1 MTLRVPSVSIV
12 GPTSFVFPPS
22 DTITPVVSFVMHFAT
37 SAAFVTEPW
46 ITVRLRS
53 AIGFPAFASPA
64 VPGGCANFDGVRART
79 VTLEPRASAWTT
91 HSDPVAPVPPMTT
104 MLDLSAGVAA
114 ARGET
119 TARRVSDGRDRGD
132 DIIVAVIF
140 DRLFSL
146 DDDAPPRKAADAD
159 AERVIAERAA
169 ISTGERASYSGR
181 GPSAVESGAPR
192 TQRDDGYR

>member
-1 MTLRVPSVSIV
+1 
-12 GPTSFVFPPS
+12 
-22 DTITPVVSFVMHFAT
+22 
-37 SAAFVTEPW
+37 
-46 ITVRLRS
+46 
-53 AIGFPAFASPA
+53 
-64 VPGGCANFDGVRART
+64 
-79 VTLEPRASAWTT
+79 
-91 HSDPVAPVPPMTT
+91 MTT
-104 MLDLSAGVAA
+104 MLDFSAGVAA